1 MENHSCEE
9 NTSKQSM
16 AFVSLKEVVENQKQK
31 IIDVEDNNLLKADC
45 KSELNKSLK
54 IVMKMVK
61 KEAMLDK
68 ECQKELKQ
76 IKVLNSKMSR
86 DIECIKKEN
95 EKITKELEESKA
107 LQKKFTQQNGLIM
120 KELGESRALNDMQHK
135 NFTEEIRK
143 NVMQI
148 GSLQVALKLKK
159 DNNVSALDKE
169 LKVENERLNAKV
181 IQLEK
186 QLESIQELELE
197 NQQLKEKLDVMKHME
212 DEFLNMVGAL
222 HMNVVEKERSL
233 RDSEDFNQ
241 SLIIKER
248 EINDELQ
255 KARKTLIKG
264 IAEISSLDGNIDV
277 KQMGQI
283 DTEPFVKA
291 LTGRRRYNKEEA
303 EQIALETCSLWQKDL
318 GDPHWYPFKIVTIG
332 GKSKEI
338 INDEDGRLKRLKKE
352 MGVGAYKA
360 VVAALIE
367 MNEYNPSGRFMV
379 RELWNNEEDRR
390 ATLEEGIEFVLN
402 QTKTKRRK
410 IHQMVDDESG
420 ENSEE
425 VSSVRRPSA
434 RKDV

>member
-107 LQKKFTQQNGLIM
+107 LQKKFAQQNGLIM
-120 KELGESRALNDMQHK
+120 KELGESRALNDMQQK

-264 IAEISSLDGNIDV
+264 IAEISSLDGYIDV
-277 KQMGQI
+277 KQMGRI
-283 DTEPFVKA
+283 DTEPF
-291 LTGRRRYNKEEA
+291 
-303 EQIALETCSLWQKDL
+303 C
-318 GDPHWYPFKIVTIG
+318 
-332 GKSKEI
+332 
-338 INDEDGRLKRLKKE
+338 
-352 MGVGAYKA
+352 
-360 VVAALIE
+360 
-367 MNEYNPSGRFMV
+367 
-379 RELWNNEEDRR
+379 
-390 ATLEEGIEFVLN
+390 
-402 QTKTKRRK
+402 
-410 IHQMVDDESG
+410 
-420 ENSEE
+420 
-425 VSSVRRPSA
+425 
-434 RKDV
+434 